1 MTASRAR
8 QLRSRQTDAERK
20 LWFLLRDRR
29 LNGVK
34 FRRQVPIGNY
44 IVDFVCQ
51 EAKLIVEVDGSQHA
65 EQVTYDSARTEW
77 LGSVG
82 YRVLRVWNND
92 LTENEEGVLTAIL
105 NELTGSNPNAQAH

>member
-1 MTASRAR
+1 MTTARAR
-8 QLRSRQTDAERK
+8 QLRARETDIERR

-34 FRRQVPIGNY
+34 FRRQVPIGPY

-65 EQVTYDSARTEW
+65 DQVAYDAARTEW
-77 LGSVG
+77 LSTVG
-82 YRVLRVWNND
+82 YRVLRFWNND
-92 LTENEEGVLTAIL
+92 LIENEDGVLTAIL
-105 NELTGSNPNAQAH
+105 NELNSNAQAH

>member
-1 MTASRAR
+1 MTTSRAR
-8 QLRSRQTDAERK
+8 QLRSRQTEAERK

-29 LNGVK
+29 LNGAK

-51 EAKLIVEVDGSQHA
+51 EAKLIVELDGSQHVDQLA
-65 EQVTYDSARTEW
+65 YDTARTSW
-77 LGSVG
+77 LAGVG
-82 YRVLRVWNND
+82 YRVQRIWNND

-105 NELTGSNPNAQAH
+105 NELDPNAQAH